1 MYRIAFI
8 CLGVFGAVML
18 QGLLAVDGGLLAILK
33 TIYYG
38 KFPSGRTMALTYT
51 GLPVIDQ
58 FANIQVAFWDPVVSV
73 TGIPWLQ
80 ACMLCASLQT
90 AGVWVVIES
99 LRKGYARHW
108 IIRYAPLYV
117 FLWQGIGTAI
127 FLPFYFMVELVQHVR
142 PTVVQRSPEISLPHA
157 MAVLPAAIFSLA
169 QPFSMVFFPHAN
181 MTEAQKQ
188 TALAIYQFGPLAFY
202 ALITTFSHLLS
213 SSTSSRRNADAKWVK
228 LTYAVCGI
236 SSGVIHIACLY
247 AAAKSAEHPLAAAD
261 MGSLPRIFSA
271 LNELF
276 IPTYSS
282 VSSSKAD
289 TFMTQCSLFFLQWDF
304 IICAT
309 ASALYCVGIL
319 KKSEF
324 VGTGNGSSVVLLLA
338 FLLACVVV
346 SPGFTVSATLLFRE
360 SILRDTF
367 VSAPGKNKVLEIDSE

>member
-1 MYRIAFI
+1 MHDI
-8 CLGVFGAVML
+8 GSS
-18 QGLLAVDGGLLAILK
+18 DSK
-33 TIYYG
+33 TSHSRYLY
-38 KFPSGRTMALTYT
+38 LT
-51 GLPVIDQ
+51 
-58 FANIQVAFWDPVVSV
+58 N
-73 TGIPWLQ
+73 
-80 ACMLCASLQT
+80 
-90 AGVWVVIES
+90 
-99 LRKGYARHW
+99 
-108 IIRYAPLYV
+108 RYSTSAPLYV

-127 FLPFYFMVELVQHVR
+127 FLPFYFMVELEQHVR
-142 PTVVQRSPEISLPHA
+142 PTVVQRSPELSLPHA
-157 MAVLPAAIFSLA
+157 MAVLPAAIFSLT

-228 LTYAVCGI
+228 LTFAVCGI
-236 SSGVIHIACLY
+236 LSGVIHIACLY
-247 AAAKSAEHPLAAAD
+247 AAAKSAEHTLAAAD
-261 MGSLPRIFSA
+261 MGSLPLIFSA

-276 IPTYSS
+276 IPTYSR

-324 VGTGNGSSVVLLLA
+324 VGTGNGSSVVSLLAFLLA